1 MSGESAYAVFQREM
15 PQAAQAFGGLIEA
28 VCAMDGLDAKT
39 RQLIYIGI
47 KATQGDAQAVSA
59 HAPMAKQAGATREE
73 VRDAVALAL
82 TVSGISGVLKC
93 LPGAL
98 AAYDNAEGK
107 AAGV

>member
-1 MSGESAYAVFQREM
+1 MNSENPYAVFLKEM
-15 PQAAQAFGGLIEA
+15 PQAAQAFDGLISA

-47 KATQGDAQAVSA
+47 KAAKGDAAAVAA

-73 VRDAVALAL
+73 VRDAVALTL
-82 TVSGISGVLKC
+82 TTSGVSGVIKC

-98 AAYDNAEGK
+98 AAYDNTDGK
-107 AAGV
+107 EMGI